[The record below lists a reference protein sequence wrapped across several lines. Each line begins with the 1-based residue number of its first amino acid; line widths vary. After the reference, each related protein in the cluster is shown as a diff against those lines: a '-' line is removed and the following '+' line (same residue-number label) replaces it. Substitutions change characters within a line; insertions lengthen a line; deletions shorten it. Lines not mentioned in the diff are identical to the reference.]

1 MARQRRDVPW
11 LTWRDNGVAYANWYD
26 ENKRRSYRQSLDTRD
41 PVEAAKRFGKFLID
55 GPARPVGDAGL
66 TVSQALDDYQ
76 RQHVEAKD
84 DRGRP
89 LVADTE
95 RQITII
101 GHLKAYFGD
110 ASLVSVGPLE
120 SRSYVDARRKGLIG
134 GGKRRKTKVG
144 SDNTIRRELNC
155 LVAAFNHAVKWGKLP
170 DDTKCRIELPAESR
184 GEGVKWLTKDQLRA
198 ALKKADSPL
207 RDFIMLAYYTGAR
220 RKSIERLT
228 KFQVDLTGGH
238 INLMPPESRATKK
251 RKPIVPIYPEIRPVV
266 ERLMS
271 ESETEWLFGTPR
283 SFYRDFVK
291 LMASLDPPIEAHP
304 HLLRHS
310 RATHLLFDGQ
320 TIYFVAKLL
329 GDTVA
334 TIERVYGHYSTDF
347 LQTDHGLHEH
357 DGKRKSAE
365 ERMGEML
372 A

>member
-26 ENKRRSYRQSLDTRD
+26 EDKRRSYRQSLDTRD
-41 PVEAAKRFGKFLID
+41 PIEAAKRFGKFLID

-110 ASLVSVGPLE
+110 ASLTSVGPLE
-120 SRSYVDARRKGLIG
+120 SRAYVDARRKGLIG

-184 GEGVKWLTKDQLRA
+184 GDTIKWLTKQQVRWLLEA
-198 ALKKADSPL
+198 ADGHLK
-207 RDFIMLAYYTGAR
+207 DFILLAYYTAAR
-220 RKSIERLT
+220 RESIERLT
-228 KFQVDLTGGH
+228 RFQIDLAGGH
-238 INLMPPESRATKK
+238 INLMPPGARATKK
-251 RKPIVPIYPEIRPVV
+251 RKPIVPIYPEIRPTI
-266 ERLMS
+266 ERLLA
-271 ESETEWLFGTPR
+271 ESETEWLFGEPR
-283 SFYRDFVK
+283 SFYRDFIAVSQVA
-291 LMASLDPPIEAHP
+291 LQDIEGANP
-304 HLLRHS
+304 HMLRHS
-310 RATHLLFDGQ
+310 RASHMLQDGEDLFK
-320 TIYFVAKLL
+320 VAKLL

-334 TIERVYGHYSTDF
+334 TVERNYAHADVEFLATDSGVGGIE
-347 LQTDHGLHEH
+347 
-357 DGKRKSAE
+357 
-365 ERMGEML
+365 EML
-372 A
+372 G